1 MNELQQR
8 FSNFLEKLLAKAE
21 ELTNE
26 VKITIQETYDSDT
39 DAYKRNFFNFKNW
52 IEGQYRWIIKKAEDV
67 FESQIKPK
75 YLMTFEQS
83 LQSSMQKK
91 KEEFEWFVDLLENW
105 KMKVEKFEELA
116 FKDLK
121 EKSVADDLNE
131 ILAEYEKVK
140 DKFFCKNC
148 WWKLELKEYYF
159 ISTYITCPFCKTQ
172 NIFNPSTKMRELELT
187 VRDLAEEK
195 ASDLEKNYET
205 VNSAWYFSA
214 KEIFFAYF
222 IYRATVYLEQIA
234 IVPVFTETNK
244 KIFFKELNDFVLYEF
259 ELENLASNKRL
270 YEEIL
275 EYFSEVQQKA
285 NLENRKMKN
294 LAIEYFEKI
303 WNGKIS
309 DFEKYISELKK
320 DYY

>member
-1 MNELQQR
+1 
-8 FSNFLEKLLAKAE
+8 
-21 ELTNE
+21 
-26 VKITIQETYDSDT
+26 
-39 DAYKRNFFNFKNW
+39 
-52 IEGQYRWIIKKAEDV
+52 
-67 FESQIKPK
+67 
-75 YLMTFEQS
+75 
-83 LQSSMQKK
+83 
-91 KEEFEWFVDLLENW
+91 
-105 KMKVEKFEELA
+105 
-116 FKDLK
+116 
-121 EKSVADDLNE
+121 
-131 ILAEYEKVK
+131 
-140 DKFFCKNC
+140 
-148 WWKLELKEYYF
+148 
-159 ISTYITCPFCKTQ
+159 
-172 NIFNPSTKMRELELT
+172 MRELELT

-195 ASDLEKNYET
+195 ANHLEKNYET
-205 VNSAWYFSA
+205 VNSAWYFST

-309 DFEKYISELKK
+309 DFDKYIFELKK

>member
-8 FSNFLEKLLAKAE
+8 FSDFLEKLLAKAE

-52 IEGQYRWIIKKAEDV
+52 IEGQYKGIIQKAEDI

-83 LQSSMQKK
+83 MQSSMQKK

-195 ASDLEKNYET
+195 ASHLEKNYET

-222 IYRATVYLEQIA
+222 IV
-234 IVPVFTETNK
+234 
-244 KIFFKELNDFVLYEF
+244 IFF
-259 ELENLASNKRL
+259 
-270 YEEIL
+270 
-275 EYFSEVQQKA
+275 
-285 NLENRKMKN
+285 
-294 LAIEYFEKI
+294 
-303 WNGKIS
+303 
-309 DFEKYISELKK
+309 
-320 DYY
+320 